1 MKRIVYVL
9 SLVLICSFT
18 YFILPEKS
26 YACDC
31 TKASPEERLQ
41 QNDVVFEGK
50 VLEVQE
56 KDGRMKTLFEVKKIW
71 KGTSSSQIIIYTSSS
86 SSSSSSSSCA
96 FRFAEGGEYR
106 VFSSHRGEV
115 KLLETSSCSG
125 TKRLDEA
132 EIEKMALRHIAKES
146 VPKKKV
152 DLKDEMVSGL
162 SWWQVTIISIGV
174 LLLIAVVI
182 FIVRRTRKK

>member
-41 QNDVVFEGK
+41 KNDVVFEGK

-56 KDGRMKTLFEVKKIW
+56 KDGEMKTLFEVKKIW
-71 KGTSSSQIIIYTSSS
+71 KGTSSSQAIIYTSF
-86 SSSSSSSSCA
+86 SSCA
-96 FRFAEGGEYR
+96 FRFAEGGEYL
-106 VFSSHRGEV
+106 VFSSYRGEE
-115 KLLETSSCSG
+115 KLETSICSG

-132 EIEKMALRHIAKES
+132 EMEKNTLSHIAKES
-146 VPKKKV
+146 VPTKKL
-152 DLKDEMVSGL
+152 DLKGEMISSL
-162 SWWQVTIISIGV
+162 SWWQVAIISIG
-174 LLLIAVVI
+174 LLLIIAVVI
-182 FIVRRTRKK
+182 FIVRRIRKK

>member
-1 MKRIVYVL
+1 MRFLKRIIYLL
-9 SLVLICSFT
+9 SLVLICNFI

-41 QNDVVFEGK
+41 NNDVVFEGK

-56 KDGRMKTLFEVKKIW
+56 KDGKIKTLFEVKKIW
-71 KGTSSSQIIIYTSSS
+71 KGTSYSQVIIYTSF
-86 SSSSSSSSCA
+86 SSCT
-96 FRFAEGGEYR
+96 FRFAEGGEYL
-106 VFSSHRGEV
+106 VFSSYRGEG
-115 KLLETSSCSG
+115 KLETSMCSG

-132 EIEKMALRHIAKES
+132 EIQKNALSHIAKES
-146 VPKKKV
+146 VPTKEV

-174 LLLIAVVI
+174 LLIIVVVI
-182 FIVRRTRKK
+182 FIVKRIRKK

>member
-71 KGTSSSQIIIYTSSS
+71 KGTSSSRIIIYTSV
-86 SSSSSSSSCA
+86 SSCA
-96 FRFAEGGEYR
+96 FRFAEGGEYL
-106 VFSSHRGEV
+106 VFSSYRGEE
-115 KLLETSSCSG
+115 KLETSICSG

-132 EIEKMALRHIAKES
+132 EIEKNALSHIAKES
-146 VPKKKV
+146 VPTKKV